1 MKAIEVFTKQ
11 DFIKYLKQIGA
22 RFEEHPVG
30 NMDFVYV
37 YSKEEYDNKAMFVPY
52 LRVSHFEDDLWY
64 VRNCGACD
72 DYRPQDVCL
81 MARDMTFR
89 KGESA

>member
-1 MKAIEVFTKQ
+1 MKAIEVYTKQ

-30 NMDFVYV
+30 NTDFVYV
-37 YSKEEYDNKAMFVPY
+37 YSKEEYDNKATFVPY

-72 DYRPQDVCL
+72 DYRPQNVCL

-89 KGESA
+89 KAASP